1 MTLTGGAHSSAGKR
15 ARVHCWFGP
24 CGMGHREKEGGIE
37 RGARPREGGTW
48 PAQREGVALFFQIK
62 TDFLFLS

>member
-1 MTLTGGAHSSAGKR
+1 
-15 ARVHCWFGP
+15 
-24 CGMGHREKEGGIE
+24 MGHREKEGGIE